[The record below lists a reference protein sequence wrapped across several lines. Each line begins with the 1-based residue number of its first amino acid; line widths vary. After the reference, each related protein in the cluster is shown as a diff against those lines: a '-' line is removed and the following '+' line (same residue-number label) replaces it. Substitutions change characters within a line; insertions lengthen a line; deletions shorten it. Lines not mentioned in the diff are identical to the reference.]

1 MTYKSFLL
9 YLTLGV
15 ALMLSATSCNKDD
28 DDDDTVTYIYSTS
41 TTSGLVTSFKLKAN
55 SNVMAHLD
63 SVFFTI
69 DPERHVIYNADS
81 LPVGTNVTALL
92 PTLEF
97 NTGVSK
103 AVLQDIT
110 SGEEVTYVTNMTDS
124 INFKHLI
131 SLVVTPADPTAPTM
145 TYSVKVNV
153 HQVEPDSIVWSR
165 NKQSTLPGAVDD
177 LEQRFATLNGQ
188 LLCFRVTNDQ
198 QMRLATAD
206 SPDGPWTDEA
216 FLPDEDPSVG
226 FNPNL
231 QSLTSTGSQL
241 YCLDINGRL
250 YTSADGRQ
258 WNDTGVRWQTMIGA
272 YENTV
277 LGIANIDG
285 KLYHDVYPQPDG
297 FELTAIDPKFPI
309 TLATDMVLAT
319 NTWALAP
326 QGVIVG
332 GITSTGDFTN
342 AAWGYDGKRWAVISG
357 QNNAL
362 PRLARATMFSYY
374 SATINSTTLKST
386 LHPTW
391 YVVGGVLA
399 DHTMNRDTYISTDQG
414 ISWTKAGNMLQ
425 IPESMPSLQFVQ
437 AFVYSTTMTTTAPRA
452 PRRISQAIT
461 QWDCPWVYLFGSF
474 GESDQMQYTG
484 WKGVLNRLTFK
495 PLY

>member
-1 MTYKSFLL
+1 
-9 YLTLGV
+9 
-15 ALMLSATSCNKDD
+15 
-28 DDDDTVTYIYSTS
+28 
-41 TTSGLVTSFKLKAN
+41 LVTSFKLKAN

-81 LPVGTNVTALL
+81 LPVGTKVTALL

-110 SGEEVTYVTNMTDS
+110 SGEEETYVTNMTDS

-153 HQVEPDSIVWSR
+153 HQVEPDSIVWYR
-165 NKQSTLPGAVDD
+165 KKQSTLPGAVDD
-177 LEQRFATLNGQ
+177 HVQRFVTLNGQ
-188 LLCFRVTNDQ
+188 LLCFRFTSDDQ
-198 QMRLATAD
+198 LRLATAD
-206 SPDGPWTDEA
+206 SPDGPWTDEELDLGDSFSGLRPGIA
-216 FLPDEDPSVG
+216 LIM
-226 FNPNL
+226 
-231 QSLTSTGSQL
+231 STGTQL
-241 YCLDINGRL
+241 YCLDTNGCL
-250 YTSADGRQ
+250 YTSTDARQ
-258 WNDTGVRWQTMIGA
+258 WSDTGVQWYTMIGA
-272 YENTV
+272 YGNSV
-277 LGIANIDG
+277 LGIVDIDG

-297 FELTAIDPKFPI
+297 FELTEIDTEFPI
-309 TLATDMVLAT
+309 YHTSDILLAT

-332 GITSTGDFTN
+332 GVTAAGDATN
-342 AAWGYDGKRWAVISG
+342 AAWGYDGNRWAIISG
-357 QNNAL
+357 TNNAL
-362 PRLARATMFSYY
+362 PEISGATLFSYY

-391 YVVGGVLA
+391 YVFGGALS
-399 DHTMNRDTYISTDQG
+399 DGTMNRDTYISTDQG
-414 ISWTKAGNMLQ
+414 ISWAKAGDMLQ
-425 IPESMPSLQFVQ
+425 IPATMSASWRVQ
-437 AFVYSTTMTTTAPRA
+437 AFVYSTTMTTTAAQA
-452 PRRISQAIT
+452 PRRISQATT
-461 QWDCPWVYLFGSF
+461 QWDCPWVYLFGAF
-474 GESDQMQYTG
+474 GEPGKAQYTG